1 MRSRV
6 QFAGALSQSELKTLY
21 QSADALVL
29 ASSREGWA
37 NVLLEAMAC
46 GTAVVATN
54 LWGTPEVVAA
64 PEAGVL
70 VERNVQQIAA
80 GINTLFT
87 LGIQRH
93 QTRLYAESFDWYAT
107 SKGQHD
113 IFTKIVNQSQIAAN
127 KEAI

>member
-1 MRSRV
+1 
-6 QFAGALSQSELKTLY
+6 LSQSELKTLY

-70 VERNVQQIAA
+70 VDRSVLDIAK
-80 GINTLFT
+80 GLDELFT
-87 LGIQRH
+87 QNIKRSD
-93 QTRLYAESFDWYAT
+93 TRLYAEGFDWYST
-107 SKGQHD
+107 SKGQYD
-113 IFTKIVNQSQIAAN
+113 IFTRIIASNQTLVSQ
-127 KEAI
+127 